1 MDVDNFKMMVK
12 GETCWSFIL
21 DLFPMSLFV
30 SNSQQDVLKDLGSSL
45 GSLGRGSLT
54 NMRNTLS
61 IFSLS
66 LVLNALK
73 QDL

>member
-1 MDVDNFKMMVK
+1 
-12 GETCWSFIL
+12 
-21 DLFPMSLFV
+21 MSLFV
-30 SNSQQDVLKDLGSSL
+30 SSSQQDVLKDLGSSL
-45 GSLGRGSLT
+45 GRDSLT